1 MTIYQENNWDALR
14 WHYDLAMPEIMDVD
28 QWVYGIDP
36 YAWEEP
42 FGMVNM
48 TPIERLMWCDI
59 RQTGI
64 VMYPQFPVLNFFLD
78 FANPIAKVAIEC
90 DGKEFHD
97 RKKDEERDARLRDI
111 GWTVYRLTGSEIVKQ
126 YPDDDLGHSVPN
138 YSELACRHI
147 AEKHKLSGRYADE
160 RKDKGPFLIGDLIP
174 AYLDRLKMRMQRA
187 KAMADSGKYRYVPK

>member
-1 MTIYQENNWDALR
+1 MTIYHQNNWDALR
-14 WHYDLAMPEIMDVD
+14 WHYDLYMPEIMDAD
-28 QWVYGIDP
+28 PWVYGIDP

-78 FANPIAKVAIEC
+78 FANPVAKVAIEC
-90 DGKEFHD
+90 DGREFHD
-97 RKKDEERDARLRDI
+97 PRKDDERDARLSEI
-111 GWTVYRLTGSEIVKQ
+111 GWTVYRLTGSQIVRE
-126 YPDDDLGHSVPN
+126 YPDDELGHSVPN

-160 RKDKGPFLIGDLIP
+160 REDKGPARIGELIP
-174 AYLDRLKMRMQRA
+174 AYLERLQVRMERA
-187 KAMADSGKYRYVPK
+187 KMLRSR